1 MAWIDYQ
8 RAFDSLLHTWIFT
21 VMEIH
26 SICPNIRRF
35 VEALMKEWKNEMW
48 LYDTKGHA
56 KTGKVAIKWG
66 IFQGDYFSPL
76 LFSTYTTNQHAQST
90 RSRV

>member
-1 MAWIDYQ
+1 MI
-8 RAFDSLLHTWIFT
+8 
-21 VMEIH
+21 
-26 SICPNIRRF
+26 
-35 VEALMKEWKNEMW
+35 EWKNEMW
-48 LYDTKGHA
+48 LYDTERHI
-56 KTGKVAIKWG
+56 KTGKVAIKWR